1 MITASTSSRF
11 TADATPAPSASIARS
26 TSRTAIGSWRTSAR
40 AQIPLVSRVPAALL
54 HDLEE
59 VGLLA
64 LLTSSR
70 ARVSIAP
77 RPA

>member
-26 TSRTAIGSWRTSAR
+26 ISRTAIGSWRTSAR
-40 AQIPLVSRVPAALL
+40 AQMPEVSRSRPRFSMIVKRSVCSPF
-54 HDLEE
+54 
-59 VGLLA
+59 
-64 LLTSSR
+64 LTSSR